1 MRKRKLKFETVNDT
15 KKMQDAYDE
24 FILSCKARNLVNETI
39 INYSKSIKYFMN
51 YIGPDFNIY
60 NITRADVNSYIS
72 EMLEKV
78 QSNTIR
84 SYCKLLKVFFKYF
97 ELDVEFDMPSENF
110 HYKDVYSREEIEK
123 LLQPPKRKNFS
134 TMRDHVMVSFLLGTG
149 VRMRTLITLKVK
161 DVDLVNNRI
170 FLNTTKTKKQYYIP
184 MSTQLKR
191 VLTNY
196 LNSWCNNEDDYLF
209 PNQYGEMLSKNAL
222 GTLITNYN
230 KSRGVYSR
238 GIHKFRRTFATNYIK
253 NGGDISR
260 LQLLLGHSKIDTT
273 RRYVTLDIQSLQE
286 NYDDYNILD
295 TFCNKNKRIS
305 LTNTKHK
312 K

>member
-1 MRKRKLKFETVNDT
+1 MVNET
-15 KKMQDAYDE
+15 KKMQEAYDE

-39 INYSKSIKYFMN
+39 VNYSKSIKYFMD

-60 NITRADVNSYIS
+60 DISKADINNYIS
-72 EMLEKV
+72 DMLEKV

-84 SYCKLLKVFFKYF
+84 SYCKLIKVFFKYF
-97 ELDVEFDMPSENF
+97 DLDIEFDMPAENF
-110 HYKDVYSREEIEK
+110 YYKDVYSSEEIEK

-170 FLNTTKTKKQYYIP
+170 FLSTTKTKKQYYIP

-191 VLTNY
+191 VLTTY
-196 LNSWCNNEDDYLF
+196 LNSWCNNADDYLF
-209 PNQYGEMLSKNAL
+209 PNQYGEMLSKNVL
-222 GTLITNYN
+222 GTLITRYN
-230 KSRGVYSR
+230 QSRGVYSR
-238 GIHKFRRTFATNYIK
+238 GVHKFRRTFATNYIK

-260 LQLLLGHSKIDTT
+260 LQLLLGHSKIETT
-273 RRYVTLDIQSLQE
+273 RRYVTLDIEALKE

-295 TFCNKNKRIS
+295 TFSSKNKRITLS
-305 LTNTKHK
+305 NTKCK

>member
-1 MRKRKLKFETVNDT
+1 MVNDT
-15 KKMQDAYDE
+15 KKMQDAYEE
-24 FILSCKARNLVNETI
+24 FLLSCKAKNLVNETI
-39 INYSKSIKYFMN
+39 INYSKSIRYFMN

-60 NITRADVNSYIS
+60 DITRVDVNNYIND
-72 EMLEKV
+72 MLEKV

-84 SYCKLLKVFFKYF
+84 SYCKLLRVFFKYF
-97 ELDVEFDMPSENF
+97 DIEIEFNMPSENF
-110 HYKDVYSREEIEK
+110 HYKDVYSPEEIEK

-170 FLNTTKTKKQYYIP
+170 LLRTTKTKKQYYIP

-191 VLTNY
+191 VLTGY
-196 LNSWCNNEDDYLF
+196 LNSWRNNEDDFLF

-222 GTLITNYN
+222 GTLITRYN
-230 KSRGVYSR
+230 QSRGIASR

-273 RRYVTLDIQSLQE
+273 RRYVTLDMEALLE

-295 TFCNKNKRIS
+295 IFNNKNNLIK
-305 LTNTKHK
+305 LTSPIKNK